1 MDKGLEFVIKV
12 YKQHLNLSDEV
23 VERIKQD
30 VSYLEYAVTDM
41 IVNYPNK
48 KIDILSLIIYFSY
61 LFGNIIEHDDLMTL
75 FIISL
80 LGIYNGK
87 KLTEYKS

>member
-1 MDKGLEFVIKV
+1 MDKGLEFMIKV
-12 YKQHLNLSDEV
+12 FKEHLNLNDET

-30 VSYLEYAVTDM
+30 VSYLEYMVTD
-41 IVNYPNK
+41 IITNYPNK

-61 LFGNIIEHDDLMTL
+61 LFGNIIEDDGLLTL
-75 FIISL
+75 FITSL

-87 KLTEYKS
+87 KLAKYKS

>member
-12 YKQHLNLSDEV
+12 YKEHLNLNE
-23 VERIKQD
+23 EQIEKIKED
-30 VSYLEYAVTDM
+30 VSYLEYIITDA
-41 IVNYPNK
+41 IINYPHK

-61 LFGNIIEHDDLMTL
+61 LFGNIIEDDGLLAL

-80 LGIYNGK
+80 IGIYHGK
-87 KLTEYKS
+87 KSIEYKS

>member
-12 YKQHLNLSDEV
+12 YKQHLNLSDDV

-61 LFGNIIEHDDLMTL
+61 LFGNIIEDDGLMML
-75 FIISL
+75 FITSL

-87 KLTEYKS
+87 KLAEYKS

>member
-12 YKQHLNLSDEV
+12 YKEHLNLSKEQI
-23 VERIKQD
+23 ERIKED
-30 VSYLEYAVTDM
+30 ISYLEYIITDA
-41 IVNYPNK
+41 IINYPNK

-61 LFGNIIEHDDLMTL
+61 LFGNIIEDDGLLML
-75 FIISL
+75 FITTL

-87 KLTEYKS
+87 KLAKYES